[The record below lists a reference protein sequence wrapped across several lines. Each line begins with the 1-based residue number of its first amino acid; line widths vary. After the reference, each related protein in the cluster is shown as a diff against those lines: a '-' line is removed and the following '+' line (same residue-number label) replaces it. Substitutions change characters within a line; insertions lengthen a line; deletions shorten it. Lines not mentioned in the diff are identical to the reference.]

1 MKRRNATALFFAS
14 PRYYTD
20 PRELSRLYE
29 EAAASLPLVLD
40 GALLVTSESEL
51 AAVSGGGLLVAI
63 PMSGAVQSLV
73 LAAAEKFDAVCL
85 CAGYVDGNLPR
96 AVSSRLLELNAAP
109 AVMDTYA
116 VLRRGERPALLC
128 DSPEALESS
137 VRAVSAYLGL
147 RGARLLLIGAV
158 EPWVVSASRDLSL
171 YKSRFG
177 VEIEQI
183 PLDTLERY
191 FRESDLGE
199 AQAIAERYRRGAECV
214 LEPSEDDLLSAA
226 RVCLAVSRLLDEHS
240 ADGAAI
246 ACFDMLS
253 RLHTTACL
261 TVSLLTSETDRVVA
275 CEGDLDS
282 AVSML
287 LLRRLSD
294 GGVWMANPNLLGDGR
309 VNFVHCTAPIALAG
323 KPCGYRLRSH
333 HESGIGV
340 SPEVDFP
347 PSETVT
353 ACRLSAATGK
363 MTVHLGKGRQ
373 GVGQPSC
380 RTQYEVSF
388 RDYPA
393 YLENALGCHQVFA
406 FCDLSSELRLVGRL
420 LGLEVVSS

>member
-1 MKRRNATALFFAS
+1 MKKANATLICFAS
-14 PRYYTD
+14 GRYYAD
-20 PRELSRLYE
+20 EGELARLYGE
-29 EAAASLPLVLD
+29 VAEALRLD
-40 GALLVTSESEL
+40 VDRAMLVTSESEL
-51 AAVSGGGLLVAI
+51 SAMQGGGLLVAI
-63 PMSGAVQSLV
+63 PMSGAVQSLM
-73 LAAAEKFDAVCL
+73 LAAAEKFDAVCVY
-85 CAGYVDGNLPR
+85 AGYVDGNLPR

-116 VLRRGERPALLC
+116 VLCRGERPVVLC
-128 DSPEALESS
+128 DSLKTLEGA
-137 VRAVSAYLGL
+137 VRAVSACLGL
-147 RGARLLLIGAV
+147 RGSRLLLIGAV

-171 YKSRFG
+171 YRSCFG

-183 PLDTLERY
+183 PLGTLERY
-191 FRESDLGE
+191 FHESDLGQ
-199 AQAIAERYRRGAECV
+199 ARAIAERYRCGAESV
-214 LEPSEDDLLSAA
+214 LEPSDDDLLSAA
-226 RVCLAVSRLLDEHS
+226 RVCLAVTRLLDERS

-246 ACFDMLS
+246 ACFDMLG

-261 TVSLLTSETDRVVA
+261 AVSLLTSETDRVVA

-282 AVSML
+282 AVTML

-294 GGVWMANPNLLGDGR
+294 GGIWMANPNLLGDGKI
-309 VNFVHCTAPIALAG
+309 NFVHCTAPITLSG
-323 KPCGYRLRSH
+323 TPCGYRLRSH

-347 PSETVT
+347 VTETLT

-363 MTVHLGKGRQ
+363 MTVHLGTGRPGERQ
-373 GVGQPSC
+373 KSC

-388 RDYPA
+388 RDYPS

-420 LGLEVVSS
+420 LELEVFAS